1 MGSDIR
7 IRIIV
12 ALLVKAIA
20 LAYVFLIKYVNN
32 NYHFNVPIDGILRQC
47 KFSIYIVYMTY
58 LVRPKS
64 SQFWRRCVYRYQPC
78 PNILAIAVISAVM
91 PFVLYCSTCH
101 NHLYII
107 FFNLLRLF
115 NDYSLSVKSTLTRFS
130 SSVFYV
136 ILTI

>member
-64 SQFWRRCVYRYQPC
+64 SQFCQIDKFGDGVCQPC

-115 NDYSLSVKSTLTRFS
+115 NDYSRECEKHPNQ
-130 SSVFYV
+130 
-136 ILTI
+136 IQQ